1 MAAEPDP
8 SAAATVAHYDRHA
21 GAFAAETA
29 DLDLAPLHDRLLR
42 RVPAGGHILDAGCGT
57 GRDALAFARRG
68 YRVVAFDASEA
79 MVRHARARLGG
90 EGTVLR
96 MPFDE
101 VAWRGEFDGVWAC
114 ASLLHV
120 PRHGFEAVG
129 RRLADALRPGGA
141 WYMSFKLGTG
151 ERRAGGRMFVD
162 HTEASLR
169 AALEALPVEVVEVWT
184 SGDVRPGRERERWL
198 NAVATRR

>member
-1 MAAEPDP
+1 MATEPDP
-8 SAAATVAHYDRHA
+8 AVETVAHYDRHA

-29 DLDLAPLHDRLLR
+29 DLDLAPLHDRFLR
-42 RVPAGGHILDAGCGT
+42 RVPAGGRVLDAGCGT

-79 MVRHARARLGG
+79 MVGHTRARMGG

-96 MPFDE
+96 MRFDE

-120 PRHGFEAVG
+120 PRDGFEAVG
-129 RRLADALRPGGA
+129 RSLADALRRGGA
-141 WYMSFKLGTG
+141 WYLSFKLGAG
-151 ERRAGGRMFVD
+151 ERRVGARLFVD

-169 AALEALPVEVVEVWT
+169 AALEALPVEVVAAWT

-198 NAVATRR
+198 NAVAVRR